1 MQIST
6 PDPATYDAMLDLQ
19 LARWH
24 RWERAAATGLFAQA
38 DIWDYR
44 NFRAAYVDGE
54 LAGWGFT
61 ARPTTFPPDW
71 AILSVTVAAAH
82 EGQGIGTAL
91 RAELTTTLP
100 GHRRHPRRPGRRPRR
115 AFARRSRGTGA
126 TRSSSTA
133 SGRRWTSSTS
143 PSRCCR
149 TT

>member
-1 MQIST
+1 MEINT

-19 LARWH
+19 LTRWH

-38 DIWDYR
+38 EIWEYR

-71 AILSVTVAAAH
+71 AILSVTVATEH

-91 RAELTTTLP
+91 RASVTATLP
-100 GHRRHPRRPGRRPRR
+100 DT
-115 AFARRSRGTGA
+115 AATLVALVDDLDERSLAVAQHWG
-126 TRSSSTA
+126 
-133 SGRRWTSSTS
+133 
-143 PSRCCR
+143 
-149 TT
+149 

>member
-6 PDPATYDAMLDLQ
+6 PDPTAYDAMLDLQ

-24 RWERAAATGLFAQA
+24 RWERAAATGLFMQD

-44 NFRAAYVDGE
+44 NFRVAHVGDE

-61 ARPTTFPPDW
+61 ARPAPFPPDW

-91 RAELTTTLP
+91 RAELTMTLP
-100 GHRRHPRRPGRRPRR
+100 DTAATLAGLVDDLDQ
-115 AFARRSRGTGA
+115 RSLAIAKHWGYAVEQHGI
-126 TRSSSTA
+126 
-133 SGRRWTSSTS
+133 TSQMDLVDL

-149 TT
+149 RT